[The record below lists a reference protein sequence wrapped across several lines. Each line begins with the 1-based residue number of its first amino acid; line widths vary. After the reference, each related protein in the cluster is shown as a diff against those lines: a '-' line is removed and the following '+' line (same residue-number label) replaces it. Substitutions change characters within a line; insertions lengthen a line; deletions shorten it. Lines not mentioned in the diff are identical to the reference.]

1 MKERNNWNYAV
12 SINDL
17 PSISEGKVVISDIG
31 TKDGVGF
38 VSLSSFGAFPFKK
51 RIVKA
56 ITYIIE
62 ILYNKEYKK
71 AEKINKKIN
80 WNYIFSNFKH
90 RSEEHTSELQS
101 NDQL

>member
-1 MKERNNWNYAV
+1 

-38 VSLSSFGAFPFKK
+38 VSLPSFGAFPFKK

-56 ITYIIE
+56 ITYIVE

-80 WNYIFSNFKH
+80 WKYIFSNIKH
-90 RSEEHTSELQS
+90 VTTEKAVKTNVRLILQS
-101 NDQL
+101 LIIDLLYV